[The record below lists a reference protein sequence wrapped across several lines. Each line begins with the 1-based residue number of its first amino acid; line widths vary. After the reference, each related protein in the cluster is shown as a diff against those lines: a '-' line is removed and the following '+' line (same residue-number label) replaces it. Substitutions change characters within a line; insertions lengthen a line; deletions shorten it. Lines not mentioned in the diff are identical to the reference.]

1 MAVAGDVEEN
11 AGLFAG
17 VAVGCMDWTHA
28 ARDVAAR
35 KYKDQ
40 LTTNWAP
47 HTKGHT
53 QGRTI
58 QSLCIGWPAP
68 VNPPQQILLE
78 TKTPI
83 LLVNS
88 YHDAECSY
96 TWAVALQAQIPN
108 SVLLTRNGD
117 GHTSYFEEGETTAAM
132 NAFLVNGT
140 MPAPNAVL
148 QT

>member
-1 MAVAGDVEEN
+1 M
-11 AGLFAG
+11 
-17 VAVGCMDWTHA
+17 
-28 ARDVAAR
+28 
-35 KYKDQ
+35 
-40 LTTNWAP
+40 
-47 HTKGHT
+47 
-53 QGRTI
+53 
-58 QSLCIGWPAP
+58 
-68 VNPPQQILLE
+68 NPPQQILLE

-148 QT
+148 QS